1 MLFSYPLYC
10 YGMPASLKAFAD
22 RTMPLSSMA
31 MKRRSLRNS
40 DLRRSCSIPHLPVQ
54 NPALKFISPCRAIR
68 QREHIEPRNPR
79 KGSSTKTLDYSNIV
93 ASCNSPDRCGTKKGN
108 DYDASKFISPLNP
121 ECEDTFIYYPDGKME
136 GNDYTIG
143 LLNLNS
149 YELKEARKAV
159 YQTLS
164 KLDKSTIEMI
174 YCQDDENLFPFYNV
188 IKWVVKNSTI

>member
-1 MLFSYPLYC
+1 MIYIKKNIEPEWLTEYKKRNPADTYDSDSFLCYKEQLRKELVKEQHNLCAYC
-10 YGMPASLKAFAD
+10 CCQI
-22 RTMPLSSMA
+22 
-31 MKRRSLRNS
+31 NS
-40 DLRRSCSIPHLPVQ
+40 DKAH
-54 NPALKFISPCRAIR
+54 N
-68 QREHIEPRNPR
+68 EHIEPRNPR
-79 KGSSTKTLDYSNIV
+79 KGSSNKTLDYSNIV
-93 ASCNSPDRCGTKKGN
+93 ASCNTPDRCGTKKGN

-121 ECEDTFIYYPDGKME
+121 ECEDTFIYYPDGKMK

-159 YQTLS
+159 YRTLS
-164 KLDKSTIEMI
+164 KIDRSEIEMI